1 MKQGRAAVLNHG
13 SCPAGVIRSVV
24 VTSAADFVTMLVHS
38 IIIIIIINEY
48 YYSAIESKITSRALN
63 NRKNKTNYSVTQDKN
78 RSQTVRAQ
86 TSSWRAVSSSVS
98 TFVQHSIMRAM
109 LNLAVLR

>member
-38 IIIIIIINEY
+38 IIIINEY

-86 TSSWRAVSSSVS
+86 TSSCRAVSSSVS

>member
-38 IIIIIIINEY
+38 IIIIIINEY
-48 YYSAIESKITSRALN
+48 YYSAKESKITSRALY

-86 TSSWRAVSSSVS
+86 MSS
-98 TFVQHSIMRAM
+98 
-109 LNLAVLR
+109 

>member
-38 IIIIIIINEY
+38 IIIIIINEY
-48 YYSAIESKITSRALN
+48 YYSAIESKITSRAVN

-86 TSSWRAVSSSVS
+86 TNS
-98 TFVQHSIMRAM
+98 
-109 LNLAVLR
+109 